1 MSFLDVDNRRVLA
14 FVREYEGERVL
25 VVANLSRFTQG
36 VHLNLSA
43 YAGSVPVEMFG
54 RSQFPAVN
62 ESPYF
67 MSLGPHTFFWFALE
81 PASGEGVSPA
91 MHPLALGAAEDW
103 TVFLDGR
110 RAVLE
115 RALMAYLPARRWFG
129 SKTRAIKRL
138 AIEDVLSLGRRTRVP
153 SSFLVLRVE
162 YDQGEPE
169 SFGLLLAAVPAERA
183 AVIEASVPWAPVVSI
198 TQDGEPTLQLVDGL
212 AIPEVA
218 SAFLGLFKNRV
229 TLAGRSGSLEF
240 TGKPSLRAAPTDLP
254 ANVQRNEQSNTSI
267 SFGDRFMLKVVR
279 RIEPG
284 PHPQV
289 ELDQFLGG
297 SAVAESVPELLGT
310 ATYRNRGGRNA
321 TVAMIENHI
330 QHQSDGWLL
339 AVDELG
345 RFLEEVASAVAEPPV
360 FADDV
365 HPLDVRSPDAV
376 IMERTGAWL
385 ELVGVL
391 GRRTAQLHI
400 ALSDGARNAEFT
412 AEPYTPFYQRA
423 LSQGFR
429 VQARQ
434 ALRSLKSNSHR
445 LSGASGELAAR
456 VLSAEP
462 ELLQVLQRLSDF
474 SLAGQRIRCHGDLH
488 LGQVLATGADWV
500 FIDFEGEPARSLGER
515 RIKRSPL
522 RDVAGMVR
530 SFYYAAQFSMRQL
543 DMAVVNAGT
552 DDVRLWARAW
562 YLWTSAAYLRAYFEE
577 IAPAQII
584 AGDQD
589 ENRCLLDTFM
599 IDKALYELGYEL
611 DNRPTWVDIPLESI
625 LDLLKAARRPASR
638 HETGG

>member
-1 MSFLDVDNRRVLA
+1 
-14 FVREYEGERVL
+14 
-25 VVANLSRFTQG
+25 
-36 VHLNLSA
+36 
-43 YAGSVPVEMFG
+43 
-54 RSQFPAVN
+54 
-62 ESPYF
+62 
-67 MSLGPHTFFWFALE
+67 
-81 PASGEGVSPA
+81 
-91 MHPLALGAAEDW
+91 
-103 TVFLDGR
+103 
-110 RAVLE
+110 
-115 RALMAYLPARRWFG
+115 
-129 SKTRAIKRL
+129 
-138 AIEDVLSLGRRTRVP
+138 
-153 SSFLVLRVE
+153 
-162 YDQGEPE
+162 
-169 SFGLLLAAVPAERA
+169 
-183 AVIEASVPWAPVVSI
+183 
-198 TQDGEPTLQLVDGL
+198 
-212 AIPEVA
+212 
-218 SAFLGLFKNRV
+218 
-229 TLAGRSGSLEF
+229 
-240 TGKPSLRAAPTDLP
+240 
-254 ANVQRNEQSNTSI
+254 
-267 SFGDRFMLKVVR
+267 
-279 RIEPG
+279 
-284 PHPQV
+284 
-289 ELDQFLGG
+289 
-297 SAVAESVPELLGT
+297 
-310 ATYRNRGGRNA
+310 
-321 TVAMIENHI
+321 MIENHI

-599 IDKALYELGYEL
+599 HRQGALRTRLRTRQSTDVGGYPARKHPRPAEGRSPPGLAPRNRRLTMTKSRSTAQTGMLLTADDMHLFNEGTHSRLYQVLGCHFGRNAGVEGAWFGVWAP
-611 DNRPTWVDIPLESI
+611 N
-625 LDLLKAARRPASR
+625 ARRVSVVGDFNGWEPEATPARTASLVGNLERVRRGRHPWRAIQVRDRLARWRAFARHAATRSRFATEMPPATASVAWDLAYDWGDGNWMASR
-638 HETGG
+638 QSHNELRAPISIYEVHLGSWMRVPEEGNRSLTYRELATGWRTTCRRWASRMWSSCR